1 VGLFLLRRAGQ
12 ALAVLLIVS
21 AVVFALLHVLPGG
34 PARAILGPRAT
45 PQAIAEFN
53 AANGYDL
60 PLPAQYGRWLG
71 HAVRGDLGF
80 SYKRNSPVSTLLRAT
95 VPRTLLLVGLGTL
108 IAVILAIPIGVLQA
122 VRRNRPLDH
131 ALTAV
136 TFTLYSMPSFWLGLV
151 LIEVFAIRLGWLP
164 PDAPTGG
171 PAAMLA
177 HPAGL
182 VLPVATLA
190 LVTIASFSRYVR
202 ASTVEQLEQDYVRT
216 ARAKGLRSGAVVRR
230 HVLRNAL
237 SPIVTLL
244 GLSLP
249 WILGGSLV
257 VEAVFN
263 FPGTGFLFWNAA
275 QAQDY
280 PVLLGVV
287 LVVSIGTVVGSLLAD
302 LGYAL
307 LDPRV
312 RDEIGAR

>member
-1 VGLFLLRRAGQ
+1 MKRFLLRRLTQ
-12 ALAVLLIVS
+12 ALAVLFIVS
-21 AVVFALLHVLPGG
+21 FVIFGLLHALPGG

-45 PQAIAEFN
+45 DVAIASFN
-53 AANGYDL
+53 HENGFDL
-60 PLPAQYGRWLG
+60 PLPQQYLRWTSKTLQ
-71 HAVRGDLGF
+71 GDLGF
-80 SYKRNSPVSTLLRAT
+80 SYKRNANVTSLLADT

-108 IAVILAIPIGVLQA
+108 LAVLLAIPIGLIQG
-122 VRRNRPLDH
+122 VRRNRAVDH

-136 TFTLYSMPSFWLGLV
+136 TFTLYSMPAFWLSLL
-151 LIEVFAIRLGWLP
+151 LIDVFAVRAGWFP
-164 PDAPTGG
+164 PVAPSGG
-171 PAAMLA
+171 PLEMLA

-182 VLPVATLA
+182 VLPLLTLS

-202 ASTVEQLEQDYVRT
+202 SSTVEQLEQDYVRT
-216 ARAKGLRSGAVVRR
+216 ARAKGLDTRGIVLH

-237 SPIVTLL
+237 SPVVTLL

-275 QAQDY
+275 QGQDY
-280 PVLLGVV
+280 PVMLGVV
-287 LVVSIGTVVGSLLAD
+287 LVVSVGTVIGSLLSD
-302 LGYAL
+302 LGYAA

-312 RDEIGAR
+312 RDQMDRS

>member
-1 VGLFLLRRAGQ
+1 VGLFLLRRIGQ
-12 ALAVLLIVS
+12 ALVVLLIVS
-21 AVVFALLHVLPGG
+21 AVIFALLHFLPGG

-45 PQAIAEFN
+45 PQKIAEFN
-53 AANGYDL
+53 HENGYDL
-60 PLPAQYGRWLG
+60 ALPLQYTRWLG
-71 HAVRGDLGF
+71 KAVHGDLGF
-80 SYKRNSPVSTLLRAT
+80 SYKRNSPVSTLLKAT

-108 IAVILAIPIGVLQA
+108 IAVLIAIPVGIIQA
-122 VRRNRPLDH
+122 TRRNRVVDH
-131 ALTAV
+131 ALTTV
-136 TFTLYSMPSFWLGLV
+136 TFTLYSMPSFWLGLI
-151 LIEVFAIRLGWLP
+151 LIEVFAIKLGWLP
-164 PDAPTGG
+164 PDAPTGS
-171 PAAMLA
+171 PLEMLQN
-177 HPAGL
+177 PAGL
-182 VLPVATLA
+182 VLPIATLS

-216 ARAKGLRSGAVVRR
+216 ARAKGLRSGAIVRR

-237 SPIVTLL
+237 SPVVTLL

-287 LVVSIGTVVGSLLAD
+287 LVVSVGTVIGSLLAD
-302 LGYAL
+302 LGYAF

-312 RDEIGAR
+312 RDQIGAK

>member
-1 VGLFLLRRAGQ
+1 MGLFLLRRIGQ
-12 ALAVLLIVS
+12 ALVVLLIVS
-21 AVVFALLHVLPGG
+21 AVIFALLHFLPGG

-45 PQAIAEFN
+45 PQKIAEFN
-53 AANGYDL
+53 HENGYDL
-60 PLPAQYGRWLG
+60 ALPLQYTRWLG
-71 HAVRGDLGF
+71 KAVHGDLGF
-80 SYKRNSPVSTLLRAT
+80 SYKRNSPVSTLLKAT

-108 IAVILAIPIGVLQA
+108 IAVLIAIPVGIIQA
-122 VRRNRPLDH
+122 TRRNRVVDH
-131 ALTAV
+131 ALTTV
-136 TFTLYSMPSFWLGLV
+136 TFTLYSMPSFWLGLI
-151 LIEVFAIRLGWLP
+151 LIEVFAIKLGWLP
-164 PDAPTGG
+164 PDAPTGS
-171 PAAMLA
+171 PLEMLQN
-177 HPAGL
+177 PAGL
-182 VLPVATLA
+182 VLPIATLS

-216 ARAKGLRSGAVVRR
+216 ARAKGLRSGAIVRR

-237 SPIVTLL
+237 SPVVTLL

-287 LVVSIGTVVGSLLAD
+287 LVVSVGTVIGSLLAD
-302 LGYAL
+302 LGYAF

-312 RDEIGAR
+312 RDQIGAK

>member
-1 VGLFLLRRAGQ
+1 MGLFLLRRIGQ
-12 ALAVLLIVS
+12 ALVVLLIVS
-21 AVVFALLHVLPGG
+21 AVIFALLHFLPGG

-45 PQAIAEFN
+45 PQKIAEFN
-53 AANGYDL
+53 HENGYDL
-60 PLPAQYGRWLG
+60 ALPLQYTRWLG
-71 HAVRGDLGF
+71 KAVHGDLGF
-80 SYKRNSPVSTLLRAT
+80 SYKRNSPVSTLLKAT

-108 IAVILAIPIGVLQA
+108 IAVLIAIPVGVIQA
-122 VRRNRPLDH
+122 TRRNRVVDH
-131 ALTAV
+131 ALTTI
-136 TFTLYSMPSFWLGLV
+136 TFTLYSMPSFWLGLI
-151 LIEVFAIRLGWLP
+151 LIEVFAIKLGWLP
-164 PDAPTGG
+164 PDAPTGS
-171 PAAMLA
+171 PLEMLRN
-177 HPAGL
+177 PAGL
-182 VLPVATLA
+182 VLPIATLS

-202 ASTVEQLEQDYVRT
+202 ASTVDQLEQDYVRT
-216 ARAKGLRSGAVVRR
+216 ARAKGLQSGAIVRR

-237 SPIVTLL
+237 SPVVTLL

-287 LVVSIGTVVGSLLAD
+287 LVVSVGTVIGSLLAD
-302 LGYAL
+302 LGYAF

-312 RDEIGAR
+312 RDQIGAK

>member
-1 VGLFLLRRAGQ
+1 MGLFLLRRIGQ
-12 ALAVLLIVS
+12 ALVVLLIVS
-21 AVVFALLHVLPGG
+21 AVIFALLHFLPGG

-45 PQAIAEFN
+45 PQKIAEFN
-53 AANGYDL
+53 HENGYDL
-60 PLPAQYGRWLG
+60 ALPLQYTRWLG
-71 HAVRGDLGF
+71 KAVHGDLGF
-80 SYKRNSPVSTLLRAT
+80 SYKRNSPVSTLLKAT

-108 IAVILAIPIGVLQA
+108 IAVLIAIPVGIIQA
-122 VRRNRPLDH
+122 TRRNRVVDH
-131 ALTAV
+131 ALTTV
-136 TFTLYSMPSFWLGLV
+136 TFTLYSMPSFWLGLI
-151 LIEVFAIRLGWLP
+151 LIEIFAIKLGWLP
-164 PDAPTGG
+164 PDAPTGS
-171 PAAMLA
+171 PLEMLQN
-177 HPAGL
+177 PAGL
-182 VLPVATLA
+182 VLPIATLS

-216 ARAKGLRSGAVVRR
+216 ARAKGLRSGAIVRR

-237 SPIVTLL
+237 SPVVTLL

-263 FPGTGFLFWNAA
+263 FPGTGVLFWNAA

-287 LVVSIGTVVGSLLAD
+287 LVVSVGTVIGSLLAD
-302 LGYAL
+302 LGYAF

-312 RDEIGAR
+312 RDQIGAK

>member
-1 VGLFLLRRAGQ
+1 MKRFVLRRVAQ
-12 ALAVLLIVS
+12 ALAVLFIVS
-21 AVVFALLHVLPGG
+21 FAVFGLLHALPGG

-45 PQAIAEFN
+45 DTAIANFN
-53 AANGYDL
+53 HENGFDL
-60 PLPAQYGRWLG
+60 ALPQQYVRW
-71 HAVRGDLGF
+71 VSKTTSGDLGF
-80 SYKRNSPVSTLLRAT
+80 SYKRNASVSSLLSQT
-95 VPRTLLLVGLGTL
+95 VPRTLMLVGLGTL
-108 IAVILAIPIGVLQA
+108 FAVLLAIPIGLVQG
-122 VRRNRPLDH
+122 VRRNRAIDH

-136 TFTLYSMPSFWLGLV
+136 TFTFYSMPAFWLSLL
-151 LIEVFAIRLGWLP
+151 LIDVFAVRLGWFP
-164 PDAPTGG
+164 PEAPSGG
-171 PAAMLA
+171 PLEMLA

-182 VLPVATLA
+182 VLPIMTLS

-202 ASTVEQLEQDYVRT
+202 SSTVEQLEQDYVRT
-216 ARAKGLRSGAVVRR
+216 ARAKGRDTRGIVWH

-275 QAQDY
+275 QGQDY
-280 PVLLGVV
+280 PVMLGVV
-287 LVVSIGTVVGSLLAD
+287 LVISIGTLVGSLLAD
-302 LGYAL
+302 LGYAA

-312 RDEIGAR
+312 RDQIGQS

>member
-1 VGLFLLRRAGQ
+1 VTRFVLRRTVQ

-21 AVVFALLHVLPGG
+21 IVVFALMHVLPGG

-45 PQAIAEFN
+45 EAAIAAFN
-53 AANGYDL
+53 QANGFDL
-60 PLPAQYGRWLG
+60 PLPEQYLRWLTNAL
-71 HAVRGDLGF
+71 HGDLGF
-80 SYKRNSPVSTLLRAT
+80 SYKRNEAVASLLRQT

-108 IAVILAIPIGVLQA
+108 IAVVLAIPIGLIQG
-122 VRRNRPLDH
+122 VRRNRPVDH
-131 ALTAV
+131 VLTTI
-136 TFTLYSMPSFWLGLV
+136 TFTLYSMPAFWLGLLLV
-151 LIEVFAIRLGWLP
+151 DIFAVRLGWLP
-164 PDAPTGG
+164 PEAPSGG
-171 PAAMLA
+171 PLQMLSN
-177 HPAGL
+177 PAGL
-182 VLPVATLA
+182 VLPLLTLS

-216 ARAKGLRSGAVVRR
+216 ARAKGLETGGVVRH

-237 SPIVTLL
+237 SPVVTLL

-275 QAQDY
+275 QGQDY
-280 PVLLGVV
+280 PVMLGVV
-287 LVVSIGTVVGSLLAD
+287 LVVGIGTVLGSLLAD

-312 RDEIGAR
+312 RDQLSTT

>member
-1 VGLFLLRRAGQ
+1 MGLFLLRRIGQ
-12 ALAVLLIVS
+12 ALVVLLIVS
-21 AVVFALLHVLPGG
+21 AVIFALLHFLPGG

-45 PQAIAEFN
+45 PQKIAEFN
-53 AANGYDL
+53 HENGYDL
-60 PLPAQYGRWLG
+60 ALPLQYTRWLG
-71 HAVRGDLGF
+71 KAVHGDLGF
-80 SYKRNSPVSTLLRAT
+80 SYKRNSPVSTLLKAT

-108 IAVILAIPIGVLQA
+108 IAVLIAIPVGIIQA
-122 VRRNRPLDH
+122 TRRNRVVDH
-131 ALTAV
+131 ALTTV
-136 TFTLYSMPSFWLGLV
+136 TFTLYSMPSFWLGLI
-151 LIEVFAIRLGWLP
+151 LIEVFAIKLGWLP
-164 PDAPTGG
+164 PDAPTGS
-171 PAAMLA
+171 PLEMLQN
-177 HPAGL
+177 PAGL
-182 VLPVATLA
+182 VLPIATLS

-216 ARAKGLRSGAVVRR
+216 ARAKGLRSGAIVRR
-230 HVLRNAL
+230 HVVRNAL
-237 SPIVTLL
+237 SPVVTLL

-287 LVVSIGTVVGSLLAD
+287 LVVSVGTVIGSLLAD
-302 LGYAL
+302 LGYAF

-312 RDEIGAR
+312 RDQIGAK

>member
-1 VGLFLLRRAGQ
+1 VGLFLLRRIGQ
-12 ALAVLLIVS
+12 ALVVLLIVS
-21 AVVFALLHVLPGG
+21 AVIFALLHFLPGG

-45 PQAIAEFN
+45 PQKIAEFN
-53 AANGYDL
+53 HENGYDL
-60 PLPAQYGRWLG
+60 ALPLQYTRWLG
-71 HAVRGDLGF
+71 KAVHGDLGF
-80 SYKRNSPVSTLLRAT
+80 SYKRNSPVSTLLKAT

-108 IAVILAIPIGVLQA
+108 IAVLIAIPVGIIQA
-122 VRRNRPLDH
+122 TRRNRVVDH
-131 ALTAV
+131 ALTTV
-136 TFTLYSMPSFWLGLV
+136 TFTLYSMPSFWLGLI
-151 LIEVFAIRLGWLP
+151 LIEVFAIKLGWLP
-164 PDAPTGG
+164 PDAPTGS
-171 PAAMLA
+171 PLEMLQN
-177 HPAGL
+177 PAGL
-182 VLPVATLA
+182 VLPIATLS

-216 ARAKGLRSGAVVRR
+216 ARAKGLRSGAIVRR
-230 HVLRNAL
+230 HVVRNAL
-237 SPIVTLL
+237 SPVVTLL

-287 LVVSIGTVVGSLLAD
+287 LVVSVGTVIGSLLAD
-302 LGYAL
+302 LGYAF

-312 RDEIGAR
+312 RDQIGAK

>member
-1 VGLFLLRRAGQ
+1 MKRFLLRRLTQ
-12 ALAVLLIVS
+12 ALVVLSIVS
-21 AVVFALLHVLPGG
+21 FVIFALLHALPGG

-45 PQAIAEFN
+45 DVAIASFN
-53 AANGYDL
+53 HENGFDL
-60 PLPAQYGRWLG
+60 PLPQQYLRWTSKTLQ
-71 HAVRGDLGF
+71 GDFGF
-80 SYKRNSPVSTLLRAT
+80 SYKRNANVTSLLADT

-108 IAVILAIPIGVLQA
+108 LAVLLAIPIGLIQG
-122 VRRNRPLDH
+122 VRRNRAVDH

-136 TFTLYSMPSFWLGLV
+136 TFTLYSMPAFWLSLL
-151 LIEVFAIRLGWLP
+151 LIDVFAVRAGWLP
-164 PDAPTGG
+164 PVAPSGG
-171 PAAMLA
+171 PLEMLA

-182 VLPVATLA
+182 VLPLLTLS

-202 ASTVEQLEQDYVRT
+202 SSTVEQLEQDYVRT
-216 ARAKGLRSGAVVRR
+216 ARAKGLDTRGIVLH

-237 SPIVTLL
+237 SPVVTLL

-275 QAQDY
+275 QGQDY
-280 PVLLGVV
+280 PVMLGVV
-287 LVVSIGTVVGSLLAD
+287 LVVSVGTVIGSLLSD
-302 LGYAL
+302 LGYAA

-312 RDEIGAR
+312 RDEMGQS

>member
-1 VGLFLLRRAGQ
+1 MGLFLLRRIGQ
-12 ALAVLLIVS
+12 ALVVLLIVS

-53 AANGYDL
+53 HENGYDL
-60 PLPAQYGRWLG
+60 SLPRQYARWLG
-71 HAVRGDLGF
+71 KAAHGDLGF
-80 SYKRNSPVSTLLRAT
+80 SYKRNSPVATLLEAT

-108 IAVILAIPIGVLQA
+108 IAVLVAIPIGVIQA
-122 VRRNRPLDH
+122 TRRNRPLDH
-131 ALTAV
+131 ALTTV
-136 TFTLYSMPSFWLGLV
+136 TFTLYSMPAFWLGLI

-171 PAAMLA
+171 PAEMLQ
-177 HPAGL
+177 HPKGL
-182 VLPVATLA
+182 VLPIATLA

-216 ARAKGLRSGAVVRR
+216 ARAKGLRSGAIVRR

-237 SPIVTLL
+237 SPVVTLL

-302 LGYAL
+302 LGYAF

-312 RDEIGAR
+312 RDQIGTR

>member
-1 VGLFLLRRAGQ
+1 VGLFLLRRIGQ
-12 ALAVLLIVS
+12 ALVVLLLVS
-21 AVVFALLHVLPGG
+21 AIVFALLHFLPGG

-45 PQAIAEFN
+45 PQAVAEFN
-53 AANGYDL
+53 HVNGYDL
-60 PLPAQYGRWLG
+60 PLPQQYLRWIG
-71 HAVRGDLGF
+71 HSVHGDLGF
-80 SYKRNSPVSTLLRAT
+80 SHKRNSPVATLLKAT

-108 IAVILAIPIGVLQA
+108 LAVLIAVPIGVIQA
-122 VRRNRPLDH
+122 TRRNRAVDH
-131 ALTAV
+131 ALTTI
-136 TFTLYSMPSFWLGLV
+136 TFTLYSMPGFWLGLI

-164 PDAPTGG
+164 PDAPTGS
-171 PAAMLA
+171 PIAMLQ

-182 VLPVATLA
+182 VLPIATLS

-216 ARAKGLRSGAVVRR
+216 ARAKGLRSGAIVRR

-237 SPIVTLL
+237 SPVVTLL

-280 PVLLGVV
+280 SVLLGVV
-287 LVVSIGTVVGSLLAD
+287 LVVSIGTVIGSLLAD
-302 LGYAL
+302 LGYAV

-312 RDEIGAR
+312 RDRLSAK

>member
-1 VGLFLLRRAGQ
+1 MGLFLLRRIGQ
-12 ALAVLLIVS
+12 ALVVLLIVS
-21 AVVFALLHVLPGG
+21 AVIFALLHFLPGG

-45 PQAIAEFN
+45 PQKIAEFN
-53 AANGYDL
+53 HENGYDL
-60 PLPAQYGRWLG
+60 ALPLQYTRWLG
-71 HAVRGDLGF
+71 KAVHGDLGF
-80 SYKRNSPVSTLLRAT
+80 SYKRNSPVSTLLKAT

-108 IAVILAIPIGVLQA
+108 IAVLIAIPVGIIQA
-122 VRRNRPLDH
+122 TRRNRVVDH
-131 ALTAV
+131 ALTTV
-136 TFTLYSMPSFWLGLV
+136 TFTLYSMPSFWLGLI
-151 LIEVFAIRLGWLP
+151 LIEIFAIKLGWLP
-164 PDAPTGG
+164 PDAPTGS
-171 PAAMLA
+171 PLEMLQN
-177 HPAGL
+177 PAGL
-182 VLPVATLA
+182 VLPIATLS

-216 ARAKGLRSGAVVRR
+216 ARAKGLRSGAIVRR

-237 SPIVTLL
+237 SPVVTLL

-287 LVVSIGTVVGSLLAD
+287 LVVSVGTVIGSLLAD
-302 LGYAL
+302 LGYAF

-312 RDEIGAR
+312 RDQIGAK